1 MVVDPSTFG
10 QRRIADGV
18 PAPYSVTMIK
28 LLDSVS
34 YWVFVPAAALLAL
47 APFRPEPHLVEKVR
61 MLVQGTLSKPIDIFD
76 LLLHATPLILLIV
89 KIVADLVRRRA

>member
-1 MVVDPSTFG
+1 
-10 QRRIADGV
+10 
-18 PAPYSVTMIK
+18 PYSLTMIK

-34 YWVFVPAAALLAL
+34 YWFLVPVAVLLAL

-89 KIVADLVRRRA
+89 KVVADLVRRPA